1 MCTQVHICVHIHVH
15 TYKQIYPDMSS
26 NDHSGILGSISELNK
41 PISHPQEND
50 VEINNTNVLAMATEM
65 AQRVR
70 ECLSCMHEDLSS
82 TPVPTEKLVMVAL
95 EGTREEQ
102 IPGAH

>member
-1 MCTQVHICVHIHVH
+1 
-15 TYKQIYPDMSS
+15 
-26 NDHSGILGSISELNK
+26 
-41 PISHPQEND
+41 
-50 VEINNTNVLAMATEM
+50 MATEM
-65 AQRVR
+65 AQQVR
-70 ECLSCMHEDLSS
+70 ECLSCMHEDLNS